1 MAEKHPQYINSIA
14 RALEILE
21 LYEKTG
27 ETWLGI
33 ADITAA
39 LGIQKT
45 STFNH
50 PCIYGSILV
59 HVLIKEKV
67 QLVLHSPLI

>member
-14 RALEILE
+14 RALEVLE

-39 LGIQKT
+39 QAGQQK
-45 STFNH
+45 H
-50 PCIYGSILV
+50 DYY
-59 HVLIKEKV
+59 
-67 QLVLHSPLI
+67 Q